1 MKNLDLMKLVRVREE
16 MFQQVEAL
24 RQAAREGR
32 LFILP
37 AEVMNQVAA
46 LATGN
51 DLSQTKA
58 PTDGRSVPAAVSLSE
73 TDKRE
78 ESIQAILTYVAR
90 IDDCAEEAYRPH
102 IRAIWEA
109 ILRSEQLKNL
119 FVLQRGEKKRGN
131 PNYYR
136 VTVTVEY
143 LQAIGVYKTN
153 ILLPDLHRKMEQIK
167 SNDPTEPHY
176 LSKSNYPLDDSG
188 KSTISDIVL
197 KFMQTNYQQLKTNR
211 RI

>member
-1 MKNLDLMKLVRVREE
+1 MVRVREE
-16 MFQQVEAL
+16 MCQQMEDL

-32 LFILP
+32 LYILP
-37 AEVMNQVAA
+37 AEVIN
-46 LATGN
+46 T
-51 DLSQTKA
+51 S
-58 PTDGRSVPAAVSLSE
+58 
-73 TDKRE
+73 KRE

-90 IDDCAEEAYRPH
+90 IDDCAEETYRPH

-109 ILRSEQLKNL
+109 ILRSEQLKSL

-197 KFMQTNYQQLKTNR
+197 KFLPTNYQQLKTNR

>member
-1 MKNLDLMKLVRVREE
+1 MNHIDANKMVCVREE
-16 MFQQVEAL
+16 MFQQMEFL

-37 AEVMNQVAA
+37 AEVIN
-46 LATGN
+46 T
-51 DLSQTKA
+51 S
-58 PTDGRSVPAAVSLSE
+58 
-73 TDKRE
+73 KRE

-167 SNDPTEPHY
+167 SNDPTESHY

-197 KFMQTNYQQLKTNR
+197 KFLQTNYQQLKTNR

>member
-37 AEVMNQVAA
+37 AEEINA
-46 LATGN
+46 
-51 DLSQTKA
+51 S
-58 PTDGRSVPAAVSLSE
+58 
-73 TDKRE
+73 KRE

-90 IDDCAEEAYRPH
+90 IDDCGEDADRAP
-102 IRAIWEA
+102 IRASWEA

-119 FVLQRGEKKRGN
+119 FVLQRGEKKRVN
-131 PNYYR
+131 PSYYR

-197 KFMQTNYQQLKTNR
+197 KFLQTNYQQLKKNR

>member
-1 MKNLDLMKLVRVREE
+1 MKHIDANKMVRVREA

-37 AEVMNQVAA
+37 AEVIN
-46 LATGN
+46 T
-51 DLSQTKA
+51 S
-58 PTDGRSVPAAVSLSE
+58 
-73 TDKRE
+73 KRE

-90 IDDCAEEAYRPH
+90 IDDCAEEVYRPH

-109 ILRSEQLKNL
+109 IVRSEQGKNL
-119 FVLQRGEKKRGN
+119 FVLQRREKKRGN

-176 LSKSNYPLDDSG
+176 WSKSNYPLDDSG

-197 KFMQTNYQQLKTNR
+197 KFLQTNYQKLKTNR